1 MIGGN
6 LFKNCIV
13 YGDDHVV
20 AQLEGWPHSRV
31 FHHIFFKRIHW
42 SMQGAPPGLIIYLRT
57 VDLGKSCHSKVCK
70 YQIIT
75 PYFRLRTSLI
85 FPKNSVLVKSL
96 LILNLPWSR
105 IEWWNI
111 VGEKHKCV
119 MLEFEFNYSSRHVVH
134 HADKIGWYLDFGWI
148 WHLRLYYSNHLLH
161 REDRQVQHRVAWTTR
176 EWYHP
181 LTTVR

>member
-1 MIGGN
+1 MIGEN

-96 LILNLPWSR
+96 LILNLPCHNQENIGEILLVKSR
-105 IEWWNI
+105 NVLCLNLNSI
-111 VGEKHKCV
+111 VQV
-119 MLEFEFNYSSRHVVH
+119 
-134 HADKIGWYLDFGWI
+134 DTWYI
-148 WHLRLYYSNHLLH
+148 M
-161 REDRQVQHRVAWTTR
+161 QIK
-176 EWYHP
+176 
-181 LTTVR
+181 